1 MLWQNSLKMSWQNLR
16 KQKMRSFL
24 TMLGIIIG
32 ISSIIIISSVIA
44 GAESLITNQLQG
56 IGTNIIGVLP
66 GGTEED
72 GPPAAVFGIIITTL
86 TDEDTAALKKEIP
99 HVVAATSYVSKTD
112 IINWENQKITASIYG
127 VSPDYPKLSETET
140 IIGSFFSEEDN
151 RSQSN
156 IVVLGNTIWQELFD
170 GQDPLGQKIQIGQ
183 NRLTVIGVMKEQGS
197 VGFQN
202 ADRMVFVP
210 VTTAQKRILGIN
222 HIGYL
227 RLKIDHEE
235 NIDSALEQ
243 VNNILRAR
251 HNIDDPQKDDFTA
264 RNTNDA
270 AETLGTVTSALQFF
284 LIAVVS
290 ISLLVGGIGIMNI
303 MLAAVVERIREI
315 GLRKAVGATSGQ
327 ITSQFLLETIIL
339 AFLGAVIG
347 LLLGIIISFLISIIV
362 NQLDYNWTFVITP
375 ISLILST
382 FFALFIGL
390 VFGLYPA
397 RKAAKL
403 NPIEALRYE

>member
-1 MLWQNSLKMSWQNLR
+1 MSLQNLR

-44 GAESLITNQLQG
+44 GAESLITNQLQS

-86 TDEDTAALKKEIP
+86 TDEDTEALKKEIP

-112 IINWENQKITASIYG
+112 IINWENQKTTVSIYG

-140 IIGSFFSEEDN
+140 VQGSFFSEEDK

-156 IVVLGNTIWQELFD
+156 VVVLGYKIWQELFAE
-170 GQDPLGQKIQIGQ
+170 QDPIGQKIQIGQ
-183 NRLTVIGVMKEQGS
+183 NKFTVIGVMKEQGS

-202 ADRMVFVP
+202 VDRMVFVP

-227 RLKIDHEE
+227 RLKIDAEE
-235 NIDSALEQ
+235 NINSSLEQ
-243 VNNILRAR
+243 VNNILRIR

-270 AETLGTVTSALQFF
+270 AQTLGSITNALQFF
-284 LIAVVS
+284 LIAVVV

-315 GLRKAVGATSGQ
+315 GLRKAVGATKSQ
-327 ITSQFLLETIIL
+327 IIWQFLIETIIIS
-339 AFLGAVIG
+339 FFGAIVG
-347 LLLGIIISFLISIIV
+347 LLIGIFISFLISIII
-362 NQLDYNWTFVITP
+362 NFLEYNWTFVITP
-375 ISLILST
+375 ISLLLST
-382 FFALFIGL
+382 FFALFIGII
-390 VFGLYPA
+390 FGLYPA
-397 RKAAKL
+397 KKAAKL